1 MATQN
6 PSATAETRDVSD
18 LPDRTEDALTAV
30 MSVLDDI
37 GLARGAPDL
46 YLVVSS
52 SGSEYLVDIREGT
65 CECPDDKHREITCKH
80 RRRVAFATGERPIP
94 GWVPRTELDDGF
106 GQHVD
111 DEPHFSATDGG
122 VAQTR
127 FDDGEVTDPEADPF
141 AVHSEDEARTK
152 RAKREDM
159 DVSFLAKPG
168 RYEVHSASD
177 SVYEVDV
184 LAETCSCPDYA
195 ERCKH
200 LRRVDIEIHEGLVP
214 RPDANSRTHSPLNSG
229 GPFRK

>member
-6 PSATAETRDVSD
+6 PPETAQSAELTA
-18 LPDRTEDALTAV
+18 LPDRTQDALTEV

-52 SGSEYLVDIREGT
+52 SGSEYLVDTREGT
-65 CECPDDKHREITCKH
+65 CECPDDEYREITCKH

-94 GWVPRTELDDGF
+94 GWVQRDRLDDHF
-106 GQHVD
+106 GEHVD
-111 DEPHFSATDGG
+111 GTPRFSATDGG
-122 VAQTR
+122 VAQAR
-127 FDDGEVTDPEADPF
+127 FDDGELTDPENDPF
-141 AVHSEDEARTK
+141 AVHSDDEPRTR

-177 SVYEVDV
+177 SVYEIDV
-184 LAETCSCPDYA
+184 IAETCSCPDTA
-195 ERCKH
+195 QRCKH
-200 LRRVDIEIHEGLVP
+200 FRRVDIEIREGLVP
-214 RPDANSRTHSPLNSG
+214 RPDGRLPDD
-229 GPFRK
+229 

>member
-6 PSATAETRDVSD
+6 PTATTHTPDLTN
-18 LPDRTEDALTAV
+18 LPDRTEAALTEV

-52 SGSEYLVDIREGT
+52 SGATYLVDTREGT
-65 CECPDDKHREITCKH
+65 CECPDDEYRAITCKH

-94 GWVPRTELDDGF
+94 GWVARDRLDDHF
-106 GQHVD
+106 GAHVD
-111 DEPHFSATDGG
+111 GPRFSATDGG
-122 VAQTR
+122 VAQAR
-127 FDDGEVTDPEADPF
+127 FDDGELTDPKEDPF
-141 AVHSEDEARTK
+141 AVHSDDEPRTR

-177 SVYEVDV
+177 SLYEVDV
-184 LAETCSCPDYA
+184 IAETCRCPDTA
-195 ERCKH
+195 EQCKH
-200 LRRVDIEIHEGLVP
+200 FRRVDIEICEGLVP
-214 RPDANSRTHSPLNSG
+214 RPDGRLPNAQRENTQDYA
-229 GPFRK
+229 